1 MIIIEHH
8 HNLPKSDRGSY
19 VVGATISSQTSGI
32 SLSGAE
38 EDLRCGP
45 IGSKVIGGLPNVP
58 KRRGKGDTK
67 ESDRLEQVRSK
78 IDVMLQAREDWDDQ
92 FVEHA
97 HLDPRG
103 TRTDSFP
110 TTYSVHM

>member
-1 MIIIEHH
+1 M
-8 HNLPKSDRGSY
+8 
-19 VVGATISSQTSGI
+19 
-32 SLSGAE
+32 
-38 EDLRCGP
+38 
-45 IGSKVIGGLPNVP
+45 P

-78 IDVMLQAREDWDDQ
+78 RDDQ
-92 FVEHA
+92 FLEHA